1 MGRLPRLHALMEES
15 SRLLSNK
22 RLLGYWYHSS
32 LILSAA
38 FDIVLSSFCVDCILC
53 FLCCVGGRVVMCLET
68 ETLSKF

>member
-22 RLLGYWYHSS
+22 RLLGYWYHIS

-53 FLCCVGGRVVMCLET
+53 FLCCVGVELP
-68 ETLSKF
+68 SKSADFTNI